1 MLILGIDTSCDD
13 TSCAVVRD
21 GRQLLSNI
29 VSSQTDLHA
38 KFGGVVPEI
47 ASRRHLEVLIPACSE
62 ALEQAGVALSDID
75 LIAVTNG
82 PGLLGSL
89 LVGVGFAKG
98 LAHAAQVPL
107 IDVHH
112 IAGHI
117 YANFLGETLPEF
129 PALNLVVSGGHSEL
143 ILMESHGR
151 FTVLAETRDDAA
163 GEVFD
168 KVAREIGL
176 GFPGG
181 PYLDRLAE
189 KGDADKIPF
198 PLPRIR
204 GSKYDYSFSGI
215 KTRALLEF
223 EAGDKTEEFKRDLA
237 AGFRKGVVDQLLNP
251 VEELI
256 RETGARSLAISGG
269 VAANMLLRRKSQE
282 LAAKLDIPLFVP
294 PRELCTDNGAM
305 IAAAGYY
312 KYQMTGSSRPQKENL
327 LMECSAGLELQS
339 WGEDV

>member
-1 MLILGIDTSCDD
+1 
-13 TSCAVVRD
+13 VVRD
-21 GRQLLSNI
+21 GRQVLSNI
-29 VSSQTDLHA
+29 VSSQTKLHE

-62 ALEQAGVALSDID
+62 ALEQAGVTLKQID

-98 LAHAAQVPL
+98 MAHAAQVPL

-117 YANFLGETLPEF
+117 YANFLGEELPEF
-129 PALNLVVSGGHSEL
+129 PVLNLVVSGGHSEL
-143 ILMESHGR
+143 ILMEAHGH
-151 FTVLAETRDDAA
+151 FTLLGETRDDAA

-168 KVAREIGL
+168 KVAREMGL

-189 KGDADKIPF
+189 TGDPGKIPF
-198 PLPRIR
+198 PLPKIR

-223 EAGDKTEEFKRDLA
+223 EAGDKSEGFKADLA
-237 AGFRKGVVDQLLNP
+237 AGFRKGVVNQLLNP
-251 VEELI
+251 VEELLK
-256 RETGARSLAISGG
+256 ETGARSFALSGG
-269 VAANMLLRRKSQE
+269 AAANALLRRKSRE
-282 LAAKLDIPLFVP
+282 LATRLGIPLFIP
-294 PRELCTDNGAM
+294 PMELCTDNGAM

-312 KYQMTGSSRPQKENL
+312 KYKLTGGGWSETESSM
-327 LMECSAGLELQS
+327 MECSAGLELRS
-339 WGEDV
+339 WEETA